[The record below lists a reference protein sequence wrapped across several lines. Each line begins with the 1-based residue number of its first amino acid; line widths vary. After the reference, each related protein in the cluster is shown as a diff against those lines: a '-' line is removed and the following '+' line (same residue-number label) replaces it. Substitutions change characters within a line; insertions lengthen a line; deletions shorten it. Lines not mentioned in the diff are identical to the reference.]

1 MPRPRMDAARISSV
15 LPDGTYPE
23 VDAVLATLGHGPPPD
38 RSWDVG
44 RACHDRGRRYSRRG

>member
-23 VDAVLATLGHGPPPD
+23 VDAVLATLGDGPPP
-38 RSWDVG
+38 RSFL
-44 RACHDRGRRYSRRG
+44 GRRASVS